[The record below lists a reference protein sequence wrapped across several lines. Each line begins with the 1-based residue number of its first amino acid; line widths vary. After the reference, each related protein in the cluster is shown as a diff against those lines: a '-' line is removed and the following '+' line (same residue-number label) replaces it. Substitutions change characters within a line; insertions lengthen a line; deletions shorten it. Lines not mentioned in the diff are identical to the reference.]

1 MYKHGMNW
9 IVKMYEIMEP
19 HFMKREME
27 KHDKN
32 KIENLFARENEYP
45 SFLSKLSNWYYSKS
59 TITHSLT

>member
-1 MYKHGMNW
+1 
-9 IVKMYEIMEP
+9 MYEIMEP
-19 HFMKREME
+19 HFMEREME
-27 KHDKN
+27 EREKN